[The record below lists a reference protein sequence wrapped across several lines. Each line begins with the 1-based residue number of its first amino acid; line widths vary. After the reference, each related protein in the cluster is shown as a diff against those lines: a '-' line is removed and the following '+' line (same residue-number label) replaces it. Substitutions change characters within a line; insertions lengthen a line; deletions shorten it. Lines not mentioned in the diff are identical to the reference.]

1 MSALLPA
8 GPQAAHV
15 AALWNVMLV
24 VTGVVFVAIV
34 AATIVAV
41 ARARRDAADAP
52 SAATGTTAGERRS
65 HRIIWAAV
73 LASTVLLAGLVVAS
87 AVTDRALASLPTD
100 GALRIT
106 LTAHQ
111 WWWEATYE
119 DGGVHDRFTTANE
132 LHIPVGRPVLFTLAA
147 SDVIHSLWVP
157 ELAGK
162 KDLIPGRVAPHAWRA
177 DRAGTYRGVCAEF
190 CGYQHAH
197 MALLVIAEA
206 PDAYAAWAERQ
217 RQPAAEPADDAAKR
231 GRDVFLTSTCA
242 MCHAVDGTTAQAQRA
257 PNLTHVASR
266 RTIAAGTLANSPANR
281 AAWIADPQ
289 AIKPGANMPPHA
301 LRPEDARALFAY
313 VDTLQ

>member
-1 MSALLPA
+1 MPGEVGGLIESAFPA
-8 GPQAAHV
+8 PGGMKRHWNHPIGAAQYV
-15 AALWNVMLV
+15 RA
-24 VTGVVFVAIV
+24 
-34 AATIVAV
+34 
-41 ARARRDAADAP
+41 ARAHEGGQRPGQR
-52 SAATGTTAGERRS
+52 SAAFVFQGVNDCTE
-65 HRIIWAAV
+65 
-73 LASTVLLAGLVVAS
+73 
-87 AVTDRALASLPTD
+87 RAL
-100 GALRIT
+100 
-106 LTAHQ
+106 
-111 WWWEATYE
+111 
-119 DGGVHDRFTTANE
+119 V
-132 LHIPVGRPVLFTLAA
+132 
-147 SDVIHSLWVP
+147 
-157 ELAGK
+157 
-162 KDLIPGRVAPHAWRA
+162 RA